1 MSVCMVEHTGEGQH
15 PHHPRTPPPR
25 RHHHYYPLCATRFD
39 AKGKGLGM
47 SGRRDVRDL
56 PTLWPR
62 YLYQHIHI
70 FMNLCLNTNI
80 IDTKIQN

>member
-1 MSVCMVEHTGEGQH
+1 MIIIIIILLLLVVIIIITL
-15 PHHPRTPPPR
+15 
-25 RHHHYYPLCATRFD
+25 YIATRFD

-80 IDTKIQN
+80 IDTNMQN

>member
-1 MSVCMVEHTGEGQH
+1 MIIIINILLLLIVVIIIITL
-15 PHHPRTPPPR
+15 
-25 RHHHYYPLCATRFD
+25 YVATRFD

-70 FMNLCLNTNI
+70 FFMNLCLNTNI
-80 IDTKIQN
+80 IDTNMQN

>member
-1 MSVCMVEHTGEGQH
+1 MSVYMEGHTGEGQFQ
-15 PHHPRTPPPR
+15 RSR
-25 RHHHYYPLCATRFD
+25 ISSIYRSNSIIRFD

-62 YLYQHIHI
+62 YEQGA
-70 FMNLCLNTNI
+70 NL
-80 IDTKIQN
+80 IDKMIS

>member
-1 MSVCMVEHTGEGQH
+1 MIIIIIIILLLLLVIIIVLTL
-15 PHHPRTPPPR
+15 
-25 RHHHYYPLCATRFD
+25 YVATRFD

-70 FMNLCLNTNI
+70 FFYEFML
-80 IDTKIQN
+80 KYKHY

>member
-1 MSVCMVEHTGEGQH
+1 MSVYMEGHTGEGQFQRSRISSLYH
-15 PHHPRTPPPR
+15 SISII
-25 RHHHYYPLCATRFD
+25 RFD

-62 YLYQHIHI
+62 FEQGAN
-70 FMNLCLNTNI
+70 M
-80 IDTKIQN
+80 IDKMIS